1 VFSFN
6 FLGITPAFL
15 SVLERSFM
23 LLLGVWVRRF
33 TAVKECWFTLVI
45 CVAALPVLAQGGN
58 QGTEALGKML
68 DSSTL
73 IAREIEVQMVALQL
87 DVAEGRQVNS
97 SRQLSEAVISFYEQR
112 QYRPVWDQIDRL
124 QQLIGAL
131 DSLAEDGLIP
141 EDYQVE
147 QLRHALPLVDDDS
160 VEAIPMRVADELR
173 ATNAYLRALYHLYN
187 GKVDP
192 AGLDPQWNFELQDMA
207 PVADGAR
214 VADSIE
220 SGQIERLFEQT
231 RPQHVI
237 YRSFKAG
244 LQHYRQLAAQGGWP
258 SLPVGG
264 TLKPCAVDPQIAVL
278 RQRLRVTGEYIAPVL
293 PMDGETSQTPAEAC
307 LIANAKAAALA
318 MPNAAVSSVADE
330 MSPTI
335 RSSENSSSA
344 DSVFTEEAVFSS
356 SPATASFSAM
366 TPVESAS
373 SMQSSSVA
381 PVNPDEVFDEY
392 LVEAVKK
399 FQREQYLEV
408 DGAIGPATRAA
419 LNVSVQSRI
428 DQIRVNLD
436 RARWL
441 LHNIPPEMLLVD
453 VAGFKITYFKASQPI
468 WRSRVQVGMAYRTTP
483 IFKSEVN
490 YITLNP
496 TWTVPP
502 TILRK
507 DVLPKV
513 RKDINYLREHNIRV
527 LDSSGKQ
534 LDPAT
539 IDWYKPG
546 NVTLR
551 QDAGDDAALGK
562 AVIRFPNTHAVYLHD
577 TPHQK
582 LFNKSQR
589 AFSSGCIRVERALEL
604 VELLLAETPSWDSAA
619 IDKALATGK
628 TRNVTLAK
636 RVPILLAYWTVDAVS
651 ETQIAFKPDIYARDS
666 KVLAALNKRS

>member
-1 VFSFN
+1 MVLLRELLWRCAAAKGYWLVLAFSIATSPG
-6 FLGITPAFL
+6 LAQ
-15 SVLERSFM
+15 ERS
-23 LLLGVWVRRF
+23 L
-33 TAVKECWFTLVI
+33 
-45 CVAALPVLAQGGN
+45 N
-58 QGTEALGKML
+58 TEALGKML

-73 IAREIEVQMVALQL
+73 IAREIEVQIVALQL
-87 DVAEGRQVNS
+87 DVVEGRQTPGA
-97 SRQLSEAVISFYEQR
+97 RHLTEAVIGFYAQR
-112 QYRPVWDQIDRL
+112 QYRPVWDEADRF
-124 QQLIGAL
+124 QQLHLAL
-131 DSLAEDGLIP
+131 ESLAEDGLNP

-147 QLRHALPLVDDDS
+147 QLRHALPLLGDDS
-160 VEAIPMRVADELR
+160 PEAIPMRVADELR

-192 AGLDPQWNFELQDMA
+192 TGLDPQWNFELQDMA

-220 SGQIERLFEQT
+220 SGQIPQLFEQT
-231 RPQHVI
+231 RPQHAT

-258 SLPVGG
+258 SLPVGP
-264 TLKPCAVDPQIAVL
+264 TLKPCAVDPQVAIL
-278 RQRLRVTGEYIAPVL
+278 RQRLRVTGEYVDPVL
-293 PMDGETSQTPAEAC
+293 PMDTEAGQTPAEVC
-307 LIANAKAAALA
+307 LIANAKAAALLVS
-318 MPNAAVSSVADE
+318 NAAASSAAGE
-330 MSPTI
+330 MSPGI
-335 RSSENSSSA
+335 REPEISSSV

-356 SPATASFSAM
+356 SSSTGSFSTM
-366 TPVESAS
+366 TPVELAS
-373 SMQSSSVA
+373 SVQSSSAA

-441 LHNIPPEMLLVD
+441 LHNIPSEMLLVD
-453 VAGFKITYFKASQPI
+453 VAGFKVTYFKNDLPI

-527 LDSSGKQ
+527 LDSSGKE

-539 IDWYKPG
+539 VDWYRPG

-577 TPHQK
+577 TPYQK

-604 VELLLAETPSWDSAA
+604 VELLLAETPSWDAAA
-619 IDKALATGK
+619 IEKALATGK

-651 ETQIAFKPDIYARDS
+651 ETQIAFKPDIYARDA
-666 KVLAALNKRS
+666 KVLAALNRRD

>member
-1 VFSFN
+1 MLVIGFWVCWWR
-6 FLGITPAFL
+6 LRL
-15 SVLERSFM
+15 VLLKG
-23 LLLGVWVRRF
+23 LLLIVMGCCAASSMAEGSNPT
-33 TAVKECWFTLVI
+33 TAE
-45 CVAALPVLAQGGN
+45 
-58 QGTEALGKML
+58 LGKML
-68 DSSTL
+68 SSSTL

-87 DVAEGRQVNS
+87 DVVEGRQVPGS
-97 SRQLSEAVISFYEQR
+97 GHLTQAVIGFYEQR
-112 QYRPVWDQIDRL
+112 QYRPIWDQAGRL
-124 QQLIGAL
+124 EQLIGAL
-131 DSLAEDGLIP
+131 ESLAEDGLTP

-147 QLRHALPLVDDDS
+147 QLRHALPLLGDNSPD
-160 VEAIPMRVADELR
+160 AIPLRVADELR

-214 VADSIE
+214 VAHSIE
-220 SGQIERLFEQT
+220 TGQIAQLFEQT
-231 RPQHVI
+231 RPQHTI

-244 LQHYRQLAAQGGWP
+244 LQRYQQLAARGGWP
-258 SLPVGG
+258 SLPVGE
-264 TLKPCAVDPQIAVL
+264 TLKPCAVDPQVAVL
-278 RQRLRVTGEYIAPVL
+278 RQRLRVTGEYTDPVL
-293 PMDGETSQTPAEAC
+293 PDAGTNPSPAQVC

-318 MPNAAVSSVADE
+318 VSSRAASSIDDE
-330 MSPTI
+330 MSPTM
-335 RSSENSSSA
+335 RSSGQSSSA

-356 SPATASFSAM
+356 QSSA
-366 TPVESAS
+366 
-373 SMQSSSVA
+373 QSSSAA

-468 WRSRVQVGMAYRTTP
+468 WRSRVQVGMAYRTSP

-507 DVLPKV
+507 DILPKV

-546 NVTLR
+546 NITLR

-562 AVIRFPNTHAVYLHD
+562 AVIRFPNAYAVYLHD

-619 IDKALATGK
+619 INKALATGK

-636 RVPILLAYWTVDAVS
+636 RVPILLAYWTVDAIS
-651 ETQIAFKPDIYARDS
+651 ETQIAFKPDIYARDA

>member
-1 VFSFN
+1 
-6 FLGITPAFL
+6 
-15 SVLERSFM
+15 M
-23 LLLGVWVRRF
+23 
-33 TAVKECWFTLVI
+33 LVI
-45 CVAALPVLAQGGN
+45 GFWVCWWRMCLVSLQGLSLVLMGCYAICSMAEGSN
-58 QGTEALGKML
+58 PTTAELGKML
-68 DSSTL
+68 SSSTL

-87 DVAEGRQVNS
+87 DVVEGRQTLD
-97 SRQLSEAVISFYEQR
+97 SRHLTQAVIGFYEQR
-112 QYRPVWDQIDRL
+112 QYRPIWDQAGRL
-124 QQLIGAL
+124 EQLISAL
-131 DSLAEDGLIP
+131 ESLEADGLTP

-147 QLRHALPLVDDDS
+147 HLRHALPLLGDNS
-160 VEAIPMRVADELR
+160 PEAIPLRVADELR

-192 AGLDPQWNFELQDMA
+192 AGLDPQWNFELQDIA

-220 SGQIERLFEQT
+220 TGQIAWLFEQT
-231 RPQHVI
+231 RPQHTI

-244 LQHYRQLAAQGGWP
+244 LQQYRQLALLGGWP

-264 TLKPCAVDPQIAVL
+264 TLKPCVVDPQVAIL
-278 RQRLRVTGEYIAPVL
+278 RQRLRVTGEYIDPVL
-293 PMDGETSQTPAEAC
+293 PDAGVNQSPAQVC
-307 LIANAKAAALA
+307 LLANAKAAMASSSQA
-318 MPNAAVSSVADE
+318 SSAASAIAGEMLPIMHSSGQ
-330 MSPTI
+330 
-335 RSSENSSSA
+335 SSSA
-344 DSVFTEEAVFSS
+344 GTVFTGAVVFSS
-356 SPATASFSAM
+356 ESSA
-366 TPVESAS
+366 
-373 SMQSSSVA
+373 QSSSAA

-453 VAGFKITYFKASQPI
+453 IAGFKITYFKASQPI
-468 WRSRVQVGMAYRTTP
+468 WRSRVQVGMAYRTSP

-527 LDSSGKQ
+527 LDSSGMQ

-546 NVTLR
+546 NITLR

-562 AVIRFPNTHAVYLHD
+562 AVIRFPNAYAVYLHD

-604 VELLLAETPSWDSAA
+604 VELLLAETPSWGSAA
-619 IDKALATGK
+619 INKALATGK

-636 RVPILLAYWTVDAVS
+636 RVPILLAYWTVDAIS
-651 ETQIAFKPDIYARDS
+651 ETQIAFKPDIYARDA
-666 KVLAALNKRS
+666 KVLAALNKRN

>member
-1 VFSFN
+1 MV
-6 FLGITPAFL
+6 
-15 SVLERSFM
+15 VLRVSRPVIAKG
-23 LLLGVWVRRF
+23 LL
-33 TAVKECWFTLVI
+33 
-45 CVAALPVLAQGGN
+45 AALFILFGN
-58 QGTEALGKML
+58 ISAFAAEGTENTEALGKML
-68 DSSTL
+68 SSATL
-73 IAREIEVQMVALQL
+73 IAREIEVQMIALQMQASGDQPKSGSL
-87 DVAEGRQVNS
+87 E
-97 SRQLSEAVISFYEQR
+97 LTEALIDFYAQR
-112 QYRPVWDQIDRL
+112 EYRPIWDEGGRL
-124 QQLIGAL
+124 EQLIGAL
-131 DSLAEDGLIP
+131 ESLKHDGLNP
-141 EDYQVE
+141 DDYHVE
-147 QLRHALPLVDDDS
+147 RLRLALPLLLDNSIETV
-160 VEAIPMRVADELR
+160 PLRVADELL
-173 ATNAYLRALYHLYN
+173 ATNSYFLALYHLYN

-192 AGLDPQWNFELQDMA
+192 AGLDPQWNFELQDIA
-207 PVADGAR
+207 PVAD
-214 VADSIE
+214 VALLAHSIE
-220 SGQIERLFEQT
+220 AGQIPRLFEQT
-231 RPQHVI
+231 RPDHTI

-244 LQHYRQLAAQGGWP
+244 LQHYRQLAELGGWP
-258 SLPVGG
+258 SLPVGP
-264 TLKPCAVDPQIAVL
+264 TFKPCAIDPQVAIL
-278 RQRLRVTGEYIAPVL
+278 RKRLRVTGEYAPPSPDDSVTL
-293 PMDGETSQTPAEAC
+293 SPAQKC
-307 LIANAKAAALA
+307 LSANAQSSSSASSVASEMLT
-318 MPNAAVSSVADE
+318 AAVSSVDI
-330 MSPTI
+330 T
-335 RSSENSSSA
+335 
-344 DSVFTEEAVFSS
+344 
-356 SPATASFSAM
+356 
-366 TPVESAS
+366 SAS
-373 SMQSSSVA
+373 STAGDVTAAATSSI
-381 PVNPDEVFDEY
+381 PIIDPDEVFDEY

-453 VAGFKITYFKASQPI
+453 VAGFKITYVKDNLPI

-513 RKDINYLREHNIRV
+513 RKDINYLRDHNIRV
-527 LDSSGKQ
+527 LDSSGKE
-534 LDPAT
+534 LDPAAV
-539 IDWYKPG
+539 DWYRPG

-604 VELLLAETPSWDSAA
+604 VELLLAETPSWDQAA

-636 RVPILLAYWTVDAVS
+636 RVPILLAYWTVDAIS
-651 ETQIAFKPDIYARDS
+651 ETQIAFKPDIYARDAE
-666 KVLAALNKRS
+666 VLAALNKRS

>member
-1 VFSFN
+1 MLESGFRPRLLR
-6 FLGITPAFL
+6 LGYTPL
-15 SVLERSFM
+15 KG
-23 LLLGVWVRRF
+23 LLLLLIS
-33 TAVKECWFTLVI
+33 AC
-45 CVAALPVLAQGGN
+45 AVLALAQVSN
-58 QGTEALGKML
+58 PTTTELGKVL
-68 DSSTL
+68 SASSL
-73 IAREIEVQMVALQL
+73 MAREIEVQLVELQV
-87 DVAEGRQVNS
+87 DVAEGRVLDA
-97 SRQLSEAVISFYEQR
+97 RHLSEAVIGFYEQR
-112 QYRPVWDQIDRL
+112 RYRPVWDQPGRL
-124 QQLIGAL
+124 EQLISAL
-131 DSLAEDGLIP
+131 ESLDEDGLTP
-141 EDYQVE
+141 DDYHID
-147 QLRHALPLVDDDS
+147 QLRQALPMLSDNS
-160 VEAIPMRVADELR
+160 PEAIPMRVADELR

-207 PVADGAR
+207 PIADGAHI
-214 VADSIE
+214 AQSIE
-220 SGQIERLFEQT
+220 AGQIAQRFEQT
-231 RPQHVI
+231 RPQHRI

-244 LQHYRQLAAQGGWP
+244 LKQYRQLAEQGGWQA
-258 SLPVGG
+258 LPVGS
-264 TLKPCAVDPQIAVL
+264 TLKPCMVDPQVVVL
-278 RQRLRVTGEYIAPVL
+278 RERLRITGEYVDPILA
-293 PMDGETSQTPAEAC
+293 DEAETPAEVC
-307 LIANAKAAALA
+307 LSANLKAAAA
-318 MPNAAVSSVADE
+318 SAAAQASASNSSAAANASTSSMASSV
-330 MSPTI
+330 T
-335 RSSENSSSA
+335 SSAQSSSA
-344 DSVFTEEAVFSS
+344 
-356 SPATASFSAM
+356 
-366 TPVESAS
+366 
-373 SMQSSSVA
+373 A
-381 PVNPDEVFDEY
+381 PVNPAEVFDEY
-392 LVEAVKK
+392 LVAAVKK

-453 VAGFKITYFKASQPI
+453 IAGFKITYFKASQPI

-483 IFKSEVN
+483 IFRSEVN

-513 RKDINYLREHNIRV
+513 RNDINYLRDHNIRV
-527 LDSSGKQ
+527 LDSNGKE

-539 IDWYKPG
+539 LDWSKPG
-546 NVTLR
+546 YVTLR

-577 TPHQK
+577 TPHQR

-619 IDKALATGK
+619 INKALATGK

-651 ETQIAFKPDIYARDS
+651 ETQIAFKPDIYARDA
-666 KVLAALNKRS
+666 KVLEALNRLN